1 MLEFI
6 LPPLVA
12 SVVIVAIH
20 SYLGLHI
27 LARGVIFVDLALAQ
41 MAALG
46 ITVALLVGVD
56 HDSPT
61 TLMYALA
68 FTTFGALLFS
78 VTRTERGGRVPQE
91 AIIGLVFV
99 IASALSLLVADHVPE
114 GGEAIK
120 EVMVGNLLW
129 VTWPVILRLAGI
141 YLVLGVIQYA
151 LRQRFITISMH
162 PDRAQAQGWR
172 IKWWDFLFYLLFG
185 ITITFSV
192 QIVGV
197 LLVFSFL
204 VVPAAAAFQFTDH
217 PARLTMIAWLVGLIA
232 SAAGIA
238 ASFNWDLPTGPVVV
252 ASFGL
257 TLVLAWILKRLL
269 GRDTAREGSAPEP
282 GSA

>member
-46 ITVALLVGVD
+46 MTVALLVGVD